1 MTSSTLRPPELAAA
15 TLFLGGLLL
24 ALAPGHV
31 LAVAELVL
39 VTLAAGACVYALS
52 SNVPPTGWISPFKWL
67 SPFGGERRSER
78 RRHGADEIEGIRA
91 KLGGRRQR
99 LPAAPPLPPD
109 VLRMLQPL
117 IATALDIDADDR
129 AAQEAARHRLS
140 ERAWSIL
147 TAEPLPR
154 PYWFATVR
162 PNSWEVAAVVADLL
176 GELHRVST
184 DPAPRQATPSLPPPA
199 ASPRHRDP

>member
-1 MTSSTLRPPELAAA
+1 MTSDTLRPTEMASA

-24 ALAPGHV
+24 AIAPGYV
-31 LAVAELVL
+31 LPITELVL
-39 VTLAAGACVYALS
+39 VTLAAGACVFALS

-78 RRHGADEIEGIRA
+78 RRHGTDEIEGIRA

-99 LPAAPPLPPD
+99 LEAAPPLPPE
-109 VLRMLQPL
+109 VLRTLQPL
-117 IATALDIDADDR
+117 IATAVSADGE
-129 AAQEAARHRLS
+129 APHEAARHRLS

-154 PYWFATVR
+154 PYWIATVR
-162 PNSWEVAAVVADLL
+162 PNPWEVAAVVVDLL
-176 GELHRVST
+176 AELDRIST
-184 DPAPRQATPSLPPPA
+184 DTAARTTPPPPPA
-199 ASPRHRDP
+199 ASPRHRRHP